1 MYTAGGHDLRFFE
14 NPHPCP
20 LPKGEGEKAAIRTR
34 FEYSWSKPW
43 QNTIIIGDKNNLK
56 SPLIKHESHMSV
68 RRDAL
73 LGGIPAD
80 HHPMRSGTNMRA
92 GVQGFAH
99 TPTAGF
105 TVTFFSSK

>member
-1 MYTAGGHDLRFFE
+1 
-14 NPHPCP
+14 
-20 LPKGEGEKAAIRTR
+20 
-34 FEYSWSKPW
+34 
-43 QNTIIIGDKNNLK
+43 
-56 SPLIKHESHMSV
+56 MSV

-105 TVTFFSSK
+105 TGTFFSSK